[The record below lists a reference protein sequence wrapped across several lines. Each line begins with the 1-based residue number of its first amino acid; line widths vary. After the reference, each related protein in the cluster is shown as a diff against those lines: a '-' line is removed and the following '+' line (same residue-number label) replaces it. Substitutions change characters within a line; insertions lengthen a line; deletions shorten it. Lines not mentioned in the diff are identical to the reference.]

1 MSNTLI
7 KEFYREIHLDDLT
20 LAYSGEFTDSMT
32 ERIIDLSEAYLD
44 SSIKLGKLKRR
55 TSFLVAE
62 CFQNVVRHGTK
73 EDGQVNTFNESFF
86 LRFFENKCFIASEN
100 IIPTT
105 MAASL

>member
-1 MSNTLI
+1 MSKTLI
-7 KEFYREIHLDDLT
+7 KKFYRDIHLDDLT

-62 CFQNVVRHGTK
+62 CFQNVVRHGMK
-73 EDGQVNTFNESFF
+73 EDGQN
-86 LRFFENKCFIASEN
+86 IAFSRSRARRAHAN
-100 IIPTT
+100 AP
-105 MAASL
+105 